1 MIDDTGRSITY
12 LRLSVTD
19 RCNCRCRYCMP
30 ADGVHDKVCHRDV
43 MTYEEMTA
51 VVAAAAELG
60 VTKVRI
66 TGGEPLARLG
76 VEELVAQ
83 VKAVPGIE
91 EVAMTT
97 NATLLAPKAEALAAA
112 GLDRVNVSL
121 DSLDPERYRA
131 ITRTGNLEDALAGI
145 EAARAAG
152 LGPVKVN
159 AVLMGGVNEDDVV
172 DLAHLA
178 RDGEVASV
186 RFIELMPIGEAARWP
201 RGSFVAAESV
211 LERLPEL
218 VPVGADGVSETY
230 TAPGWAGTVGLIH
243 PMSHRF
249 CSGCNRIRVT
259 ADGMLKACLHS
270 SRETPLRGLD
280 HEGLVA
286 VMAAEIAKKPERHL
300 MDSRHASESL
310 RAMNAIGG

>member
-1 MIDDTGRSITY
+1 MLDETGRSITY

-30 ADGVHDKVCHRDV
+30 AAGVEKVCHSDV
-43 MTYEEMTA
+43 MGLEEMA
-51 VVAAAAELG
+51 VVVAACARLG

-76 VEELVAQ
+76 VERLVAM
-83 VKAVPGIE
+83 VRSVPGIE

-97 NATLLAPKAEALAAA
+97 NATLLAPKARALADA

-121 DSLDPERYRA
+121 DSLDPDRYRA
-131 ITRTGNLEDALAGI
+131 ITRTGSLDDALAGLA
-145 EAARAAG
+145 AAREAG

-159 AVLMGGVNEDDVV
+159 AVLMGGVNEADIRP
-172 DLAHLA
+172 LAGLA
-178 RDGEVASV
+178 RDGAVASV
-186 RFIELMPIGEAARWP
+186 RFIELMPIGEAASWP
-201 RGSFVAAESV
+201 RASFVPAERV
-211 LERLPEL
+211 LEELPDL
-218 VPVGADGVSETY
+218 APVGADGVSETFS
-230 TAPGWAGTVGLIH
+230 APGWRGTVGLIR

-270 SRETPLRGLD
+270 GREVPLRGLAPD
-280 HEGLVA
+280 ALVRVIA
-286 VMAAEIAKKPERHL
+286 DEIHRKPERHA
-300 MDSRHASESL
+300 MDADHASQSA
-310 RAMNAIGG
+310 RALNAIGG

>member
-1 MIDDTGRSITY
+1 MLDETGRSITY

-30 ADGVHDKVCHRDV
+30 AAGVEKVCHSDV
-43 MTYEEMTA
+43 MSLEEMA
-51 VVAAAAELG
+51 VVVAACARLG

-76 VEELVAQ
+76 VERLVAM
-83 VKAVPGIE
+83 VRSVPGIE

-97 NATLLAPKAEALAAA
+97 NATLLASKARALADA

-121 DSLDPERYRA
+121 DSLDPDRYRS
-131 ITRTGNLEDALAGI
+131 ITRTGSLDDALAGLA
-145 EAARAAG
+145 AAREAG

-159 AVLMGGVNEDDVV
+159 AVLMGGVNEADIRP
-172 DLAHLA
+172 LAGLA
-178 RDGEVASV
+178 RDGAVSSV
-186 RFIELMPIGEAARWP
+186 RFIELMPIGEAASWP
-201 RGSFVAAESV
+201 RASFVPAERV
-211 LERLPEL
+211 LEELPEL
-218 VPVGADGVSETY
+218 APVGADGVSETFS
-230 TAPGWAGTVGLIH
+230 APGWRGTVGLIR

-270 SRETPLRGLD
+270 GREVPLRGLAPD
-280 HEGLVA
+280 ALVRTIA
-286 VMAAEIAKKPERHL
+286 DEIHRKPECHT
-300 MDSRHASESL
+300 MDADHASQSA